1 MLCALCRQ
9 AAETLLC
16 LTSMDPAPASAPPPA
31 PAARTPSLG
40 ELTAANVAERGPEA
54 SPLQAL
60 VQDIMREQQ
69 QRHAA
74 TQVQPAALLSTELL
88 HPALPVAPL
97 RRSNA

>member
-1 MLCALCRQ
+1 
-9 AAETLLC
+9 
-16 LTSMDPAPASAPPPA
+16 MDPAHASAAPA
-31 PAARTPSLG
+31 PPTTRTPSLG

-74 TQVQPAALLSTELL
+74 AQVPPAARLSIELIILHCLLPPSGAAMLEQQDI
-88 HPALPVAPL
+88 VL
-97 RRSNA
+97 RV